1 MGPLEISESALGLV
15 ARNVAAGAGLTAALA
30 GGGMYLAMAAPDG
43 ATTSTTPSASQ
54 HKGSHQANGI
64 TEQLVQMTLPPV

>member
-1 MGPLEISESALGLV
+1 
-15 ARNVAAGAGLTAALA
+15 
-30 GGGMYLAMAAPDG
+30 MYLAMAAPDG